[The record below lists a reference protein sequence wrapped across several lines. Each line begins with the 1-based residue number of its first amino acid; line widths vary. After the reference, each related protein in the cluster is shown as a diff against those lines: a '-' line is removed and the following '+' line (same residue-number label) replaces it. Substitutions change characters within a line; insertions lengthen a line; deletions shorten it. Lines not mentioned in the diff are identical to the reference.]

1 MLKKSKSALLIS
13 ANEDFSSRYEALAK
27 SVGVILYIETEW
39 NTRYRVK
46 DDVVILGGKHLD
58 NLNEAYYDKAVVV
71 LNEGESTAPY
81 IQRGIQ
87 HFIFNYQNKFEL
99 ITALFYQEPVVVRAQ
114 NMKVEE
120 IIKEKGVNRFVQ
132 KDYDFRF
139 DKDVFMYKGRQI
151 YIRRGEQK
159 FLADWLLMGH
169 KDNKRRTLLYN
180 LRDRFGKDFLA
191 DIDRFGRIKEE
202 RNEQ

>member
-1 MLKKSKSALLIS
+1 MLKKSKTALLIS
-13 ANEDFSSRYEALAK
+13 TNSDFSSRYMSLAK
-27 SVGVILYIETEW
+27 DVGVVLFTETSW
-39 NTRYRVK
+39 NTCYRVK

-58 NLNEAYYDKAVVV
+58 SLNEAYYDRAVII
-71 LNEGESTAPY
+71 LNEGESSAPY
-81 IQRGIQ
+81 IQKGIQ

-120 IIKEKGVNRFVQ
+120 IIREKGVNRFVQ
-132 KDYDFRF
+132 KDYDFKF
-139 DKDVFMYKGRQI
+139 DKDIFLYKGRQI
-151 YIRRGEQK
+151 YIRKGEQK
-159 FLADWLLMGH
+159 FLASWLLMGH

-202 RNEQ
+202 NNE

>member
-1 MLKKSKSALLIS
+1 MLKKSKSALLLS

-27 SVGVILYIETEW
+27 SVGVTLYTENGW

-58 NLNEAYYDKAVVV
+58 SLNEAYYDKAVVI

-202 RNEQ
+202 RNE

>member
-27 SVGVILYIETEW
+27 SVGVILYTETEW

-46 DDVVILGGKHLD
+46 DDVVILGGKYLD
-58 NLNEAYYDKAVVV
+58 NLNEAYYDKAVVI

>member
-13 ANEDFSSRYEALAK
+13 ANEDFASRYEALAK
-27 SVGVILYIETEW
+27 SVRVILYIETEW

-58 NLNEAYYDKAVVV
+58 NLNEAYYDKAVVI

>member
-13 ANEDFSSRYEALAK
+13 ANDDFSSRYEALAK
-27 SVGVILYIETEW
+27 SVGVVLYIETEW

-58 NLNEAYYDKAVVV
+58 NLNEAYYDKAVVI

-81 IQRGIQ
+81 IQKGIQ

-202 RNEQ
+202 RNE